1 MVGESNYNKKPCD
14 TSHDQGYR
22 GFFHSIAGRS
32 LISPAKAWAAQKC
45 PLAGTLEKEIKKLSS
60 EFYVQLFESGNEKL
74 IDTKK
79 VTEIIE
85 RRNFIKKDDYY
96 EVIFDNEN
104 STIINISSSLNQLS
118 SITVSRPCLDKELGN
133 LLFEIMALDN
143 FILYAPEGHYPIV
156 LYKKV
161 ISNLP
166 EGMIE
171 TIGTPMIA
179 KDKKEFN
186 DLLEQIYNWIGL
198 DLYGNRRS

>member
-1 MVGESNYNKKPCD
+1 M
-14 TSHDQGYR
+14 
-22 GFFHSIAGRS
+22 
-32 LISPAKAWAAQKC
+32 
-45 PLAGTLEKEIKKLSS
+45 
-60 EFYVQLFESGNEKL
+60 QLFESGNEKL

-143 FILYAPEGHYPIV
+143 FILYALEGHYPIV

-166 EGMIE
+166 KGMIE

-186 DLLEQIYNWIGL
+186 DLLEQIYN
-198 DLYGNRRS
+198 

>member
-1 MVGESNYNKKPCD
+1 M
-14 TSHDQGYR
+14 
-22 GFFHSIAGRS
+22 
-32 LISPAKAWAAQKC
+32 
-45 PLAGTLEKEIKKLSS
+45 SS
-60 EFYVQLFESGNEKL
+60 EFYVQSFESGNEKL

-143 FILYAPEGHYPIV
+143 FILYALEGHYPIV

-186 DLLEQIYNWIGL
+186 DLLEQIYN
-198 DLYGNRRS
+198 